1 MLFLIVCKNET
12 IILAETIVLEDGRQK
27 NESICRAEI
36 SLKFSNSKSFR
47 KLLLVPLTLQKKH
60 VFRRFYVCFIKIQF

>member
-1 MLFLIVCKNET
+1 MLI
-12 IILAETIVLEDGRQK
+12 EDGRQK

-36 SLKFSNSKSFR
+36 SLKFSNSKAFR